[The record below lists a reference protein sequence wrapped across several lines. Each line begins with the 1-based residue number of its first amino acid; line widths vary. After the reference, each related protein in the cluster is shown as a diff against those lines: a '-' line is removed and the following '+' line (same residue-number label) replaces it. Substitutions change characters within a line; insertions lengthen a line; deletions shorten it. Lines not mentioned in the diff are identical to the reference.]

1 MEYVGK
7 YNINDHPE
15 LESLM
20 DHELKPYHLRHILEP
35 VIPCMAWRWEWSDDY
50 GAWKFHLLK
59 EAANTKPAFKVVKGK
74 RVYEKPIP
82 VYLQSVANISN
93 QYQSIYNDAEEL
105 VKILVTRCKTLNAEE
120 KKE

>member
-1 MEYVGK
+1 MMRGDISQSNYWYTMSEIADSIQAK
-7 YNINDHPE
+7 CLAFSDRIIKLND
-15 LESLM
+15 
-20 DHELKPYHLRHILEP
+20 Y
-35 VIPCMAWRWEWSDDY
+35 
-50 GAWKFHLLK
+50 LLK